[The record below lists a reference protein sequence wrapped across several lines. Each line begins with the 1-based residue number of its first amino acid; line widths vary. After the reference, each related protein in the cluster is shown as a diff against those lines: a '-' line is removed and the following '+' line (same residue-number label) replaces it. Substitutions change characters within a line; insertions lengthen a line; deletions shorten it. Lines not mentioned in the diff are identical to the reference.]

1 MPDLKTDP
9 RNSAPARDRR
19 AAVLA
24 VILTLAVAS
33 ATDPFSARTAF
44 AAESGRCERLY
55 TRGLDELHAGRGEAA
70 LALFQEAV
78 AADPGDMRALYYR
91 GLGFGRLERYAEAAS
106 DLEQVVAK
114 APGIERAR
122 LEFGYTL
129 LRLERYDQAA
139 TELGLAA
146 GTPSTAAEA
155 SLLLGIVETRRGD
168 YAAAHASLSRALELD
183 PSRVV
188 GVRYYRALASY
199 REGDMDAATED
210 FTWVAENGGANPLA
224 REASAFLERIRES
237 SVPTIRLYAGSAF
250 EYDSN
255 VALAPGDEQL
265 AEQVYGV
272 SDRADGRAVLRGGAR
287 WSFYTSSRVHL
298 SVAYD
303 ALQSLHFDLSEYDVQ
318 THKATGQAAFFVGPA
333 TLGLTALYEYSFLD
347 MESFVSGSA
356 LSPWLRFDEGD
367 FGRTEVYYRARH
379 RDYILDPFD
388 PVRDSYNH
396 AAGVRQFVS
405 LRSPGREIFA
415 GYRFDTDIADG
426 SIGDPYNYDGHQFE
440 GGITWPI
447 TSDLTA
453 DALYAYRLENY
464 SSESFHRD
472 DDEHLALVRLEKRLS
487 RLVWLS
493 GSYVYQCNNSDQKSF
508 DYDRHIASLGLEVR
522 Y

>member
-1 MPDLKTDP
+1 MPALRTDP
-9 RNSAPARDRR
+9 RDSAPARNRR
-19 AAVLA
+19 AAMLV
-24 VILTLAVAS
+24 VILALAAAS
-33 ATDPFSARTAF
+33 TTVPFSARSAF

-55 TRGLDELHAGRGEAA
+55 TRGLDALHAGRGEEA

-78 AADPGDMRALYYR
+78 AADPGDGSALYYR
-91 GLGFGRLERYAEAAS
+91 GLGFGRLGRYTEAAT

-114 APGIERAR
+114 APRIERAR
-122 LEFGYTL
+122 LELGYAL
-129 LRLERYDQAA
+129 LRLERYDEAA
-139 TELGLAA
+139 AQLDRAVA
-146 GTPSTAAEA
+146 VPATAAEA
-155 SLLLGIVETRRGD
+155 SLLLGIVETRRGNYD
-168 YAAAHASLSRALELD
+168 AAHASLSRALELD

-199 REGDMDAATED
+199 RDGDMDSATED

-237 SVPTIRLYAGSAF
+237 DVPTIRLYAGSAF

-255 VALAPGDEQL
+255 VALAPDDEQL

-272 SDRADGRAVLRGGAR
+272 SNRADGRAVLRGGAR

-318 THKATGQAAFFVGPA
+318 THKATGQAAFFYGPA
-333 TLGLTALYEYSFLD
+333 TFGMTALYEYSFLD

-356 LSPWLRFDEGD
+356 LSPWVRVDQGS
-367 FGRTEVYYRARH
+367 FGRAEVYYRARH
-379 RDYILDPFD
+379 RDFILDPFD

-396 AAGVRQFVS
+396 AAGVRQFFS
-405 LRSPGREIFA
+405 LRSPGREIFL
-415 GYRFDTDIADG
+415 GYRFDADIADG

-440 GGITWPI
+440 GGIAWPI

-453 DALYAYRLENY
+453 DALYVYRMENY
-464 SSESFHRD
+464 SSESFNRD
-472 DDEHLALVRLEKRLS
+472 DDEHLGMLRLEKRLS

-493 GSYVYQCNNSDQKSF
+493 GSYVYQRNISDQKSF